1 MDRRNNNRRR
11 GRGIGYESPTL
22 HYNALEKDVLCHEI
36 WYDPDNHFGIS
47 RDMFDVPENIAIF
60 DAIENL
66 RKEGKIINI
75 HTVSVRLDR
84 RDIPHSMSYDDA
96 ITLFTSYN
104 TVTDA
109 ATHLEH
115 IGALRECELRR
126 KLLRL
131 ESDLVNGNISVEQ
144 YFSDMFTYGD
154 TYMNYLN
161 NDRFSK
167 YDLPNTFKEMQ
178 RTIAL
183 GDENI
188 PTGYHLGHG
197 DYEFKIPARGITLVV
212 LPTSHGKSTIL
223 NNLCLNI
230 ATTTDV
236 NSLYITLEEHRDR
249 VFVNLLNCFARIP
262 LGRNNREIIRKELRG
277 IYTKEELNATK
288 YSIKEKHDYMSFLEN
303 KKAQAEYLIKKSE
316 FAKLIEN
323 SHRINIQSPN
333 MDIDDLIDY
342 LAHMKRKYN
351 IGVVFIDYA
360 QLLRVA
366 DRSNFRSRGD
376 EIKYIMDRLKDFSN
390 DEKNGLPVV
399 LAAQFNRDVRYVRDM
414 ALNKIGEGC
423 NLEFYADTILLG
435 YYCFRNPQID
445 DPVERDKINKIQ
457 GTKAYND
464 KVLYVRL
471 DKGRSGQTGQTALWP
486 VSMNCCYVADEGCPL
501 PEEIYSE
508 TISPTTHV
516 THKTTDNILML

>member
-1 MDRRNNNRRR
+1 MDRNNNNRRR

-36 WYDPDNHFGIS
+36 WYDPDNLFGVY

-60 DAIENL
+60 DAIDDL
-66 RKEGKIINI
+66 RKNGKLINI

-84 RDIPHSMSYDDA
+84 RDIPYSMSYDDA
-96 ITLFTSYN
+96 MTLFTSYN

-109 ATHLEH
+109 ATHREH
-115 IGALRECELRR
+115 IGALRECELKR

-131 ESDLVNGNISVEQ
+131 ESDLINGKISVER
-144 YFSDMFTYGD
+144 YLSDMFSYGD

-167 YDLPNTFKEMQ
+167 YDLPNTFEEMQ

-188 PTGYHLGHG
+188 PTGYHLGRG
-197 DYEFKIPARGITLVV
+197 EYEFKIPSRGITLVV

-223 NNLCLNI
+223 NNLCLSI
-230 ATTTDV
+230 ATSTDF
-236 NSLYITLEEHRDR
+236 NSLYLTLEEHRDR

-303 KKAQAEYLIKKSE
+303 KKAQAEYLTKKSE

-342 LAHMKRKYN
+342 LAHMKRNYN

-366 DRSNFRSRGD
+366 DRSSFRSRGD

-435 YYCFRNPQID
+435 FYCFRNPQTD
-445 DPVERDKINKIQ
+445 DSAEQDRINKTQ
-457 GTKAYND
+457 GTKEYND
-464 KVLYVRL
+464 RVLYVRL
-471 DKGRSGQTGQTALWP
+471 EKGRSGQTGQTALWP
-486 VSMNCCYVADEGCPL
+486 VSMNCCFVADEGCPI
-501 PEEIYSE
+501 PEEIHSSVV
-508 TISPTTHV
+508 SPAAPIA
-516 THKTTDNILML
+516 HKVTDNFLMK

>member
-1 MDRRNNNRRR
+1 MENSNNRRR
-11 GRGIGYESPTL
+11 RSSIGYDTPTL

-47 RDMFDVPENIAIF
+47 RDMFDVPENVAIF
-60 DAIENL
+60 DAFDDL
-66 RKEGKIINI
+66 RKNGKIINI
-75 HTVSVRLDR
+75 HTVSARLDR

-96 ITLFTSYN
+96 MTLFTSYN

-109 ATHLEH
+109 ATHREH
-115 IGALRECELRR
+115 IAVLRECELKR
-126 KLLRL
+126 KLLGL
-131 ESDLVNGNISVEQ
+131 ESDLVKGNISVER
-144 YFSDMFTYGD
+144 YFSDMFSYGE
-154 TYMNYLN
+154 TYMDYLN
-161 NDRFSK
+161 NERFSK
-167 YDLPNTFKEMQ
+167 YDLPNTFAEMQ
-178 RTIAL
+178 RTIAQ

-197 DYEFKIPARGITLVV
+197 DFEFKIPSRGITLVV

-223 NNLCLNI
+223 NNLCLSI
-230 ATTTDV
+230 ATTTDI
-236 NSLYITLEEHRDR
+236 NSLYVTLEEHRDR
-249 VFVNLLNCFARIP
+249 VFVNLLNRFARIP

-277 IYTKEELNATK
+277 IRTREELDGTK
-288 YSIKEKHDYMSFLEN
+288 YSVKEKRDYLSFLEN
-303 KKAQAEYLIKKSE
+303 MKSQSEYLARKSE
-316 FAKLIEN
+316 FAKLIED

-333 MDIDDLIDY
+333 MDIDCMIDY
-342 LAHMKRKYN
+342 LAHMKRKHN

-366 DRSNFRSRGD
+366 ERSNFRSRGD

-399 LAAQFNRDVRYVRDM
+399 LAAQFNREVSHVWDM
-414 ALNKIGEGC
+414 AINKIGEGC

-435 YYCFRNPQID
+435 FYCFRNPPTD
-445 DPVERDKINKIQ
+445 DSAEREKINKAQ
-457 GTKAYND
+457 GTKGYND
-464 KVLYVRL
+464 RVLYVRL

-501 PEEIYSE
+501 PEEIHSE
-508 TISPTTHV
+508 TTTPAAHV
-516 THKTTDNILML
+516 AHKTTDNILMI